1 MSSRVF
7 IFVCY
12 SLLVKKGT
20 DSRTDP
26 MMADMLQTNEHQ
38 TCV

>member
-1 MSSRVF
+1 MSSMVF

>member
-1 MSSRVF
+1 MVF

-12 SLLVKKGT
+12 SLLVKKGA
-20 DSRTDP
+20 DSSTDP

-38 TCV
+38 TFV

>member
-1 MSSRVF
+1 MVF

-12 SLLVKKGT
+12 SLLVKNGT

-26 MMADMLQTNEHQ
+26 MMADMLQSNEHQ